1 MANMVGRIGW
11 RITTIAV
18 GIPVGIVAKKAVER
32 AWLAARPDDPPH
44 RAKDPNTQLG
54 DALGW
59 AALSA
64 VGIAATQLL
73 TRRWAAAVWRSL
85 TGAEPPGTATESAA
99 DSAADSAPA
108 EGAKA
113 AAAG

>member
-1 MANMVGRIGW
+1 MANIVGKIGW

-18 GIPVGIVAKKAVER
+18 GIPIGIAAKKGVER

-44 RAKDPNTQLG
+44 RPKDPNARIG

-73 TRRWAAAVWRSL
+73 TRRWATAVWRAL
-85 TGAEPPGTATESAA
+85 TGAEPPGSAA
-99 DSAADSAPA
+99 EAAAADSAPA
-108 EGAKA
+108 EGATV
-113 AAAG
+113 AAG